1 MVYINTQTF
10 FNSVIQF
17 YELRELYM
25 NGGLYTWS
33 NNQEN
38 PILEKLDRILV
49 TREWEDLFPQAM
61 VNRLSS
67 EVLDHNPLIIS
78 SGKKVGMPFI
88 QFKFDLNWFNNPE
101 FYPLVVKIW
110 NKPCRA
116 KSSLDKIQQ
125 KLKLFKQ
132 YFKGWGFNLQGELRK
147 KRKEYQ
153 KELADLESLEEEGA
167 LTANQIDRKIWLI
180 CENLKSLEQEETYWY
195 ERSHENL
202 RNHIH
207 SVAYVIDINI

>member
-10 FNSVIQF
+10 FNYVIQF

-78 SGKKVGMPFI
+78 SGKKSVYSFYSI
-88 QFKFDLNWFNNPE
+88 Q
-101 FYPLVVKIW
+101 V
-110 NKPCRA
+110 
-116 KSSLDKIQQ
+116 
-125 KLKLFKQ
+125 
-132 YFKGWGFNLQGELRK
+132 
-147 KRKEYQ
+147 
-153 KELADLESLEEEGA
+153 
-167 LTANQIDRKIWLI
+167 
-180 CENLKSLEQEETYWY
+180 
-195 ERSHENL
+195 
-202 RNHIH
+202 
-207 SVAYVIDINI
+207 